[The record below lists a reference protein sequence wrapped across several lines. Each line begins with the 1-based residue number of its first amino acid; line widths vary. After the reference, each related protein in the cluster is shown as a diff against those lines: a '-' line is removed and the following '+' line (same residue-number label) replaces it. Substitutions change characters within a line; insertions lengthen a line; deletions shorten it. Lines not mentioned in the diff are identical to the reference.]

1 MYCVDIKFIQ
11 EKDIKLF
18 IYDLFTLTVYETH
31 FTYPVTRLLVSIVQ
45 NHDRA
50 VRNSVA

>member
-1 MYCVDIKFIQ
+1 VRIKFIQ
-11 EKDIKLF
+11 EKDIK

-31 FTYPVTRLLVSIVQ
+31 LTYPVMRLLVSIVQ
-45 NHDRA
+45 NRDCA